1 MLLRR
6 DSLLSFIITFF
17 SPLIGALLSLFT
29 YKRGHERSLFITL
42 SMLAFAIT
50 YFIPPL
56 QDLYRRYTLNYLP
69 YSENTTYITAITGH
83 VDILMYV
90 ILLFFKKNNIPFFW
104 APALEAA
111 FAVYLGL
118 SAVNT
123 AIKEKQYKTK
133 QNALIFFLSFLMIN
147 FVGIA
152 LGLRFGF
159 AVSLFTYAAIKIIYK
174 ERFFISCI
182 ILLLSVCMHFSMLIP
197 VAVLIGS
204 IFCSVNKKITPVFCL
219 LAYLAGAFVFFS
231 LFNSIQLGNINDYAQ
246 AGYIDG
252 KFANADTAGNAM
264 IMSVF
269 RFTFFFVLYSIYYF
283 SKNIDST
290 IGEVRLEKFVNLML
304 ITCFLM
310 TVSFSAFSRYMN
322 GVLLFFIFIY
332 IMANFYISYR
342 KITKLIIIFF
352 IVLNFSLQYV
362 YAQRRALIFGEMWRG
377 LYTPVLYSLYYSN
390 DDLKTY
396 LKNIDADGDVSGYGY
411 PSN

>member
-1 MLLRR
+1 MQLRR
-6 DSLLSFIITFF
+6 ESLLSLIVTFF
-17 SPLIGALLSLFT
+17 SPLIGAVLSLLT
-29 YKRGHERSLFITL
+29 YKRGHEKNLFVSLSLF
-42 SMLAFAIT
+42 AFAVT

-69 YSENTTYITAITGH
+69 YSENTTYIDAITGH

-90 ILLFFKKNNIPFFW
+90 VLLFFKKNNIPFFW

-111 FAVYLGL
+111 FSVYLGL

-123 AIKEKQYKTK
+123 AIKDKLYKNKQK
-133 QNALIFFLSFLMIN
+133 AFVFLLSFLMIN

-174 ERFFISCI
+174 ERVILSYLF
-182 ILLLSVCMHFSMLIP
+182 LLLSVCTHFSMLIP
-197 VAVLIGS
+197 VAVLIAS
-204 IFCSVNKKITPVFCL
+204 MFYSVNKKITPVYCL
-219 LAYLAGAFVFFS
+219 LAYLAGTFVFFS

-252 KFANADTAGNAM
+252 KFANADTTGNAM
-264 IMSVF
+264 IMSIF
-269 RFTFFFVLYSIYYF
+269 RFTFFFVLYVIYYF
-283 SKNIDST
+283 SNNTCISNC
-290 IGEVRLEKFVNLML
+290 ELRLEKFINLML

-322 GVLLFFIFIY
+322 WVLLYFIFVY
-332 IMANFYISYR
+332 IMARFFISY
-342 KITKLIIIFF
+342 KKGAKLIIIFF
-352 IVLNFSLQYV
+352 IILNFALQYV
-362 YAQRRALIFGEMWRG
+362 YAQRRALVFGEMWRG
-377 LYTPVLYSLYYSN
+377 LYTPVIYSLYYSN
-390 DDLKTY
+390 DDLKIY
-396 LKNIDADGDVSGYGY
+396 LKHIDADGDVSGYGY